1 MQASNF
7 IDSLLLEHAMK
18 ATTRGVVVAGT
29 AAAVVLSAW
38 ARLGAQVR
46 SKSIDVEGPGGN
58 LFVDDGG
65 CGGIPVLFVH
75 SFAGSAAHWT
85 SQLRHERMRRRA
97 IAMDLRGH
105 GRSEAP
111 ASAEYEIA
119 SFAADIGAVADA
131 LQLERFVL
139 VGHSL
144 GGAAAIRYAAGH
156 SERVAGLVLVGA
168 PGRIPPRQSQ
178 TIMDAMEADYEAVT
192 GEYWNKLTTGARP
205 RVRAQ
210 LLGEMNSV
218 AKKPALAIM
227 RATFA
232 DDPLASLACY
242 HGPKLV
248 IYTSQGDTPHDLQNA
263 LPDIPRQ
270 RIDGTSHWPHM
281 DKPAEFNRVLDQFL
295 ATVT

>member
-1 MQASNF
+1 
-7 IDSLLLEHAMK
+7 MK

-46 SKSIDVEGPGGN
+46 SRFLDVDGPGGK

-65 CGGIPVLFVH
+65 SGGIPVLFVH
-75 SFAGSAAHWT
+75 SFAGSAAHWAR
-85 SQLRHERMRRRA
+85 QLRHARTRRRA

-111 ASAEYEIA
+111 ASSEYEIA
-119 SFAADIGAVADA
+119 SFASDIGAVADA
-131 LQLERFVL
+131 LGLERFVL

-156 SERVAGLVLVGA
+156 SDRVAGLVMVGA
-168 PGRIPPRQSQ
+168 PGKIPPQQSQ
-178 TIMDAMEADYEAVT
+178 AILDAMEDDYEGVT
-192 GEYWNKLTTGARP
+192 GEYWGKLTSGARP

-210 LLGEMNSV
+210 VLGEMNSV
-218 AKKPALAIM
+218 ARKPALAIM
-227 RATFA
+227 RAIFA
-232 DDPLASLACY
+232 EDPLASLACY

-248 IYTSQGDTPHDLQNA
+248 IYTPQGDTPNDLQNA
-263 LPDIPRQ
+263 LADIPRQ

-281 DKPAEFNRVLDQFL
+281 DKPAEFNRALDQFL

>member
-1 MQASNF
+1 
-7 IDSLLLEHAMK
+7 MK

-29 AAAVVLSAW
+29 AAAVVLSAC

-46 SKSIDVEGPGGN
+46 SRSIDIEGPGGK

-65 CGGIPVLFVH
+65 SGGIPVLFVH
-75 SFAGSAAHWT
+75 SFAGSAAHWA
-85 SQLRHERMRRRA
+85 SQLRHERTRRRA

-119 SFAADIGAVADA
+119 SFASDIGAVADA
-131 LQLERFVL
+131 LGLERFVL

-144 GGAAAIRYAAGH
+144 GGAAAMRYAAEH
-156 SERVAGLVLVGA
+156 AERVAGLALVGA
-168 PGRIPPRQSQ
+168 PGQIPARQSQ
-178 TIMDAMEADYEAVT
+178 PIMAAMEDDYEGVT
-192 GEYWNKLTTGARP
+192 TEYWNKLTSGARA

-210 LLGEMNSV
+210 LLGEMHSV
-218 AKKPALAIM
+218 ARKPALAIM
-227 RATFA
+227 RATFG
-232 DDPLASLACY
+232 DDPLASLARY

-248 IYTSQGDTPHDLQNA
+248 IFTPHGDTPNDLQNA

-270 RIDGTSHWPHM
+270 RIDDTSHWPHM
-281 DKPAEFNRVLDQFL
+281 DRPAEFNRILDGFL
-295 ATVT
+295 DSVS